1 MTRKIPL
8 DGVDLEHLKQVVGQ
22 QLRDDEHG
30 LAPEENFFRVLGI
43 CDLAFLTVGLL
54 FFTLNFTRS
63 NLDKAFL

>member
-8 DGVDLEHLKQVVGQ
+8 DGVDLEDLKQVVGQ
-22 QLRDDEHG
+22 QLRDDEHR

-54 FFTLNFTRS
+54 FFNLNFTRS
-63 NLDKAFL
+63 NLVKAFI